1 MRKHYAILAGPTFAL
16 TVAGGGIALAQY
28 NPSAPS
34 RLIGRPDPELK
45 AAKQSLDDALAHLQK
60 ARNADSDALARVRGC
75 IEVAESHIDPGFDSF
90 GAAGV
95 PLPPPNT
102 PKPSCT

>member
-1 MRKHYAILAGPTFAL
+1 MHKHYAILAGTIFAL
-16 TVAGGGIALAQY
+16 TVAAAGIALGQY
-28 NPSAPS
+28 NPSAQP

-60 ARNADSDALARVRGC
+60 ARNAGSDEVARVRGC

-90 GAAGV
+90 GAAVV
-95 PLPPPNT
+95 PLPPPNS
-102 PKPSCT
+102 PKPS